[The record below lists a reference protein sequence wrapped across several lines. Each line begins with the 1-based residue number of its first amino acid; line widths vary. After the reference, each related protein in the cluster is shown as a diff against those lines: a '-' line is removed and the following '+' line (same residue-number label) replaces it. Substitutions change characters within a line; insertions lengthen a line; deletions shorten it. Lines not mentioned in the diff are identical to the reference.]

1 MITLF
6 HLVILQEK
14 SRPKEVL
21 QNVQSHPRRVLDER
35 VKDIKDQLIRAKAFL
50 NFAPAGSNSNFVK
63 EIKLRI
69 KDLERAAG
77 EVSKDSDLS
86 RR

>member
-14 SRPKEVL
+14 SRPKEVR

-35 VKDIKDQLIRAKAFL
+35 VKEIKDQLIRAKAFL